1 MSDDA
6 GSEDRRTCPSCGAE
20 AKPGISNC
28 EKCWRPLPVG
38 SGPVTPS
45 GIQERRYCPSCSVEV
60 KPGVST
66 CQSCWRPLPLGADLS
81 APPISQRSEVT
92 SPAPKDLQSATSQP
106 VTTARTEPSTNEP
119 PASAASAVHI
129 DSSPDSQTGRE
140 PKLGG
145 DQGVHAPPKTPN
157 QSNAVRVPTRA
168 WWALGLAMFGGVL
181 ILIGTVL
188 PWQVFQ
194 VRPGYG
200 VERDSFQILDTNV
213 NSHDVDGLAMLAA
226 GLAVILVLLTIGLVM
241 RGRAKRSRIPV
252 VPKSLSIS
260 CIVLGAITV
269 AVLIAEYSNVTAA
282 INLVN
287 LGDSVSLAIRAIR
300 AIRATPGGQAVAG

>member
-28 EKCWRPLPVG
+28 DKCWRPLPVG

-81 APPISQRSEVT
+81 APPISQRSEAT

-129 DSSPDSQTGRE
+129 DSSPDSQIGRE

-157 QSNAVRVPTRA
+157 QSTAASAHPSMV
-168 WWALGLAMFGGVL
+168 
-181 ILIGTVL
+181 GTGFSNV
-188 PWQVFQ
+188 W
-194 VRPGYG
+194 RC
-200 VERDSFQILDTNV
+200 LDTDRHGSPV
-213 NSHDVDGLAMLAA
+213 A
-226 GLAVILVLLTIGLVM
+226 GISSEAWI
-241 RGRAKRSRIPV
+241 RSRARQ
-252 VPKSLSIS
+252 LS
-260 CIVLGAITV
+260 
-269 AVLIAEYSNVTAA
+269 
-282 INLVN
+282 
-287 LGDSVSLAIRAIR
+287 DSGHQCQQS
-300 AIRATPGGQAVAG
+300 